1 VCLALAA
8 CCFSKTAL
16 TTLWGKRGIEI
27 LGWQMM
33 AAEINEW
40 ELQCFF
46 LASGSDDF
54 HETMKVLSLN
64 LRRANSRTLQRAN
77 SLQRQSSDVPQV
89 VAWICG

>member
-16 TTLWGKRGIEI
+16 TTFWGKRGIEI
-27 LGWQMM
+27 LGWQM
-33 AAEINEW
+33 NGS
-40 ELQCFF
+40 CNVFVTF
-46 LASGSDDF
+46 GSDDF
-54 HETMKVLSLN
+54 RETMKVLSLN